1 MTEAVGQ
8 VQRLASLGGTL
19 REIEALLG
27 RQLSKEER
35 VVFDKARMLAKVKA
49 AEDRAERKRK
59 AKEAESALFS
69 PEQYALGEAE
79 IAAKQADA
87 DALAARR
94 AEREA
99 RGRAATGAERVAKHV
114 AAKSELYG
122 KIPPCAD
129 PDERE
134 KCRFD
139 LVRFGIRY
147 GGAFI
152 RRPPSDRMIKA
163 IRKLQDAILNGGKVH
178 IRWPRGKGKSAWEK
192 IAMKWI
198 VCYGHRRF
206 PLVLAVKAGVAF
218 QFCLEV
224 WISCRFD
231 ANTVAD
237 FPEIAIPLQHIGE
250 SAQRRA
256 HQRYKG
262 EPTFIDVNTRMDY
275 RRFALLSDYP
285 NTGCI
290 MAWRGF
296 GSAVRG
302 LNVYNT
308 RPDFIVVDDPQKD
321 GDAKSEVSVDELEK
335 FIVGSVEALSDTNT
349 TLSGVM
355 ATTCIEPDDLS
366 ERFADPARHPEW
378 MTYSDTFVISWP
390 KDPEPM
396 REYIRR
402 VEADLARRD
411 LKLTEARA
419 WYKANQEKIEDGVE
433 MLDPGDGDYEHGDV
447 SAFQFA
453 LHKLQAMKS
462 RFYAEYQ
469 GQPEASMSAMKLDV
483 YDVQK
488 HVNGTP
494 RGVLPAFA
502 THCVAFCDV
511 NSVAGL
517 RWAVMAVGP
526 ANTAAIID
534 YGRWPHGTA
543 PLFPPGT
550 PNALQAGFVKV
561 GMTHVASEI
570 NARAFL
576 RLADGKQVK
585 ASTLVFDGGDWT
597 AAIAE
602 IADKWQAARK
612 AEPKRI
618 PVAWSRGYAWNKYRP
633 HMLDGNRSTIGDH
646 WHMAR
651 SPNGEYL
658 AFMADYW
665 REVAQPALQLPV
677 GAPGGVS
684 LWGSDTTAH
693 HAFVQEVAAEELKAK
708 FTRPDGAT
716 QWEWKKS
723 GENHWGDVLYG
734 CFVIASAIGLYRPA
748 ESNTEVGAIDP
759 ALAAA
764 AKPKKVRYVLRRRRA
779 G

>member
-1 MTEAVGQ
+1 MSEGTDQ
-8 VQRLASLGGTL
+8 IQRLATLGGTL

-27 RQLSKEER
+27 RKLTVDER
-35 VVFDKARMLAKVKA
+35 AAFDKARMLAKVKA
-49 AEDRAERKRK
+49 AKDRAERERK
-59 AKEAESALFS
+59 AKEAENALFT

-87 DALAARR
+87 AAIAARR

-114 AAKSELYG
+114 AVQSELFG
-122 KIPPCAD
+122 KIPPCAN

-134 KCRFD
+134 ACRLD
-139 LVRFGIRY
+139 LVRFGLRY
-147 GGAFI
+147 GSAFI
-152 RRPPSDRMIKA
+152 RRAPSDRMQKA
-163 IRKLQDAILNGGKVH
+163 IRKLQDAILHGGKVH
-178 IRWPRGKGKSAWEK
+178 IRWPRGKGKSSWEK

-231 ANTVAD
+231 PNTVAD
-237 FPEIAIPLQHIGE
+237 FPEIAVPLQHIGE

-262 EPTFIDVNTRMDY
+262 EPTFVDVNTRMDY
-275 RRFALLSDYP
+275 RRFASLSDYP
-285 NTGCI
+285 NTGVI

-308 RPDFIVVDDPQKD
+308 RPDFIVIDDPQKD

-396 REYIRR
+396 RDYIRR
-402 VEADLARRD
+402 VELDLAKRD
-411 LKLTEARA
+411 LKLTDARA
-419 WYKANQEKIEDGVE
+419 WYVANREKIEEGVE

-453 LHKLQAMKS
+453 LHKLQAMKG

-469 GQPEASMSAMKLDV
+469 GQPEASMSAMKIDV
-483 YDVQK
+483 YDVQR
-488 HVNGTP
+488 HVNGTA

-526 ANTAAIID
+526 GNTSAIVD
-534 YGRWPHGTA
+534 YGRWPHGTT

-550 PNALQAGFVKV
+550 PLALQGGFVKV
-561 GMTHVASEI
+561 GMTRVASEL
-570 NARAFL
+570 NARTFL
-576 RLADGKQVK
+576 RLADGKRVRI
-585 ASTLVFDGGDWT
+585 ASLVFDGGDWT
-597 AAIAE
+597 AAVAE
-602 IADKWQAARK
+602 IADKWATARATDK
-612 AEPKRI
+612 TRI
-618 PVAWSRGYAWNKYRP
+618 PVGWSRGYAWNKYRP
-633 HMLDGNRSTIGDH
+633 YMLDNRQSAIGEH
-646 WHMAR
+646 WHLAK
-651 SPNGEYL
+651 SPNGVYL

-665 REVAQPALQLPV
+665 REVAQLAVQLPV

-684 LWGSDTTAH
+684 FWGTDTTAH
-693 HAFVQEVAAEELKAK
+693 HAFVQEVAAEELKKK
-708 FTRPDGAT
+708 FRRPDGQW

-734 CFVIASAIGLYRPA
+734 CFVVASSIGIYRPDADDKLA
-748 ESNTEVGAIDP
+748 ELDP
-759 ALAAA
+759 ALAAPA
-764 AKPKKVRYVLRRRRA
+764 AKKKPRFVLRKRRSA
-779 G
+779 